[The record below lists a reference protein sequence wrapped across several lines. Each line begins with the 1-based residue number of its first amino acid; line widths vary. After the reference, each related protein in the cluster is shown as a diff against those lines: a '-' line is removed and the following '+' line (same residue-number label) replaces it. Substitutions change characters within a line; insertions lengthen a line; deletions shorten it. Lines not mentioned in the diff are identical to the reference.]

1 MRVLLDTN
9 VLVAAVTQDTDRSD
23 EAIELLDQVDDPLV
37 SVLSLMELR
46 SVLSK
51 KKRFERDRIDG
62 IENRATSRMTVI
74 FPDASDMIAAN
85 RLQSETLLY
94 PMDAMILSAADAA
107 DATFVSFDSEL
118 VEHGAELP
126 QQLLDEDE

>member
-9 VLVAAVTQDTDRSD
+9 VLVAAVTRDTDRSD
-23 EAIELLDQVDDPLV
+23 EAIELLDQIDDPLV

-51 KKRFERDRIDG
+51 KKRFERDRIDA
-62 IENRATSRMTVI
+62 IENRVTSRMTVT
-74 FPDASDMIAAN
+74 FPDASDMMAAN

-107 DATFVSFDSEL
+107 DAPLVSFDSEL

-126 QQLLDEDE
+126 QQLLDEDV

>member
-9 VLVAAVTQDTDRSD
+9 VLVAAVTRDTDRSD

-62 IENRATSRMTVI
+62 IENRVTSRMTVT
-74 FPDASDMIAAN
+74 FPDASDMMAAN

-107 DATFVSFDSEL
+107 DATLVSFDSEL

>member
-9 VLVAAVTQDTDRSD
+9 VLVAAVTRDTDRSD
-23 EAIELLDQVDDPLV
+23 EAIELLDQADDPLV

-51 KKRFERDRIDG
+51 KKRFERDRIEA
-62 IENRATSRMTVI
+62 IEKRITSRMTVT
-74 FPDASDMIAAN
+74 FPDASDMMAAN
-85 RLQSETLLY
+85 RLQSDTLLY

-107 DATFVSFDSEL
+107 DTTLVSFDSEL
-118 VEHGAELP
+118 VEHGADLP